1 MSIEPG
7 GTMKMHFLLLGSA
20 WLVGSLAA
28 LATVAAADDKPEE
41 KDAAKEIASQAPAND
56 IWLATIERVPGAA
69 GGVTLRAPRNATR
82 RPGYDNQPFFLP
94 DGKQFYYTSIR
105 EDGQA
110 DIWRYDV
117 ASGEST
123 RVTTTAESEYSP
135 TVPADGDGISTVR
148 VEKDGSQR
156 LWRYGLD
163 GTPGKALIDDE
174 KGVGYHAWMDDT
186 TIGIF
191 VVGESPVLK
200 IADLRSGRTREMG
213 KDLGRC
219 IQAVPARPGLAYI
232 EPDKDGQKW
241 LKVLQW
247 PSGVTQPLT
256 QPLEGSEDF
265 VLAPDG
271 ELYMAREK
279 SIYAWQHEAGK
290 WKVIAEFDELP
301 GAITRLAVSPRADLM
316 AFVASES
323 TESQT
328 P

>member
-1 MSIEPG
+1 MR
-7 GTMKMHFLLLGSA
+7 MHFLLRGSA
-20 WLVGSLAA
+20 WLVSGLVAVAA
-28 LATVAAADDKPEE
+28 VAAADDKPEE
-41 KDAAKEIASQAPAND
+41 KDAAKEIATQAPAND
-56 IWLATIERVPGAA
+56 IWLATLEHAPGAK
-69 GGVTLRAPRNATR
+69 GSMTLREPRNATH

-94 DGKQFYYTSIR
+94 DGKQFYYTSIH

-156 LWRYGLD
+156 LWRYAAD

-186 TIGIF
+186 TLGLF
-191 VVGESPVLK
+191 VVSEPPVLK
-200 IADLRSGRTREMG
+200 IVDLRSGRARDMG

-232 EPDKDGQKW
+232 EPDKDGKKW

-247 PSGVTQPLT
+247 PSGVTQLLT

-265 VLAPDG
+265 VLGSDS

-290 WKVIAEFDELP
+290 WKVIAEFTELP
-301 GAITRLAVSPRADLM
+301 GPITRLAVSPRADLM
-316 AFVASES
+316 AFVVAES
-323 TESQT
+323 AEPQT